1 MYMAVQIRK
10 FMITNDFVKFI
21 FKIQRI
27 FWWVRRLKSRANE
40 MKHCDQDLN
49 HAESKT

>member
-1 MYMAVQIRK
+1 MTVRFRK
-10 FMITNDFVKFI
+10 CMIVCEKFI

-40 MKHCDQDLN
+40 MKHCDLDLN